1 MTSAPKDAVRPDDP
15 AAPRFR
21 IAIPRMVSPTTGP
34 RPTPVPRLSYLVA
47 SALLMAA
54 FWISAPARAAATACP
69 VPTPIAFAG
78 LDWDSGAFLTAL
90 DRAIL
95 ERGYGCETTTTPGT
109 TVTLEQ
115 AVATGDIEVIAE
127 EWAGRSPIWNAAS
140 ARGRVIVVGQTV
152 TGGQEGIYVPD
163 ALVHGPNAPAAGLV
177 RVEQLADPR
186 YAALFRDPE
195 QPTKA
200 RFLNCPSGWTCE
212 RVNTAKLHAY
222 GLNDRYVDFRPGSG
236 AAMDAAIV
244 AAMVQHRPIVF
255 YGYSPSTIAGRFRLF
270 RLSEAPY
277 DPGCWADLVNPDGQH
292 RTACSWPPALLSAGL
307 NAAFAAR
314 APALRALFEKISIPA
329 SVLNAQ
335 LADAQAH
342 QRSPAAQALLFLR
355 TNPGL
360 RRQWLSAEAAAR
372 LDHSLQH
379 GDTDTAAASGG
390 FPAGWEVSIRAP
402 VNRWVATLVTN
413 SGGTFRRIAGTLTAL
428 TSSIDAALRVIP
440 WWLIIALFSGVTL
453 LGARRTVPPLMV
465 AAAFFVIG
473 VLGLWDQMLQT
484 LTLMLVSSLIALAIG
499 LPLGI
504 VTAKSRLARSVV
516 PPILDFMQ
524 AMPGFVYLIPALML
538 LGLGKAPAIL
548 AMVIYATPP
557 LIRLTALGIRNADPE
572 VREAA
577 AAFGATPWQTL
588 IHVEM
593 PLARDSILAGLN
605 QMIMMAL
612 AMVVTASMIGARGLG
627 EEVLNGI
634 QSLDVGKGFEA
645 GLAIVVL
652 AMALDRT
659 TQALVADRRTRRA

>member
-1 MTSAPKDAVRPDDP
+1 MTHRSKGGARPADP
-15 AAPRFR
+15 AVLRSR
-21 IAIPRMVSPTTGP
+21 G
-34 RPTPVPRLSYLVA
+34 
-47 SALLMAA
+47 LMTLFGWLAA
-54 FWISAPARAAATACP
+54 VLFWMPAPAQAGTAACP
-69 VPTPIAFAG
+69 VSTPIAFAG

-95 ERGYGCETTTTPGT
+95 ERGYGCATTTTPGT

-115 AVATGDIEVIAE
+115 AVATGDVEVIAE
-127 EWAGRSPIWNAAS
+127 EWAGRSPIWIDAQ
-140 ARGRVIVVGQTV
+140 ARGRVITVGRTV
-152 TGGQEGIYVPD
+152 TGGEEGVYVPEW
-163 ALVHGPNAPAAGLV
+163 LVHGPDAPALGLTEV
-177 RVEQLADPR
+177 RQLADPR

-195 QPTKA
+195 QPTKG

-212 RVNTAKLHAY
+212 RVITAKLRAY
-222 GLNDRYVDFRPGSG
+222 GLTDRYVDFRPGSG
-236 AAMDAAIV
+236 AAMDAAVV
-244 AAMVQHRPIVF
+244 AAMVQHRPILF
-255 YGYSPSTIAGRFRLF
+255 YGYSPSAIAGRFKLF
-270 RLSEAPY
+270 RLRETPY
-277 DPGCWADLVNPDGQH
+277 DPACWADLVNPDGQH

-307 NAAFAAR
+307 NAAFAER
-314 APALRALFEKISIPA
+314 APALRGLFERISIPA
-329 SVLNAQ
+329 DILNAQ

-342 QRSPAAQALLFLR
+342 DRSPAAQALLFLR
-355 TNPGL
+355 ANPEL
-360 RRQWLSAEAAAR
+360 RRQWLSADAAAR
-372 LDHSLQH
+372 LDRSLRQ
-379 GDTDTAAASGG
+379 GDTDIATPPGA
-390 FPAGWEVSIRAP
+390 FPAAWQMSIREP
-402 VNRWVATLVTN
+402 VNRWVAALVAH
-413 SGGTFRRIAGTLTAL
+413 SGGGFRRIAGTLTAL
-428 TSSIDAALRVIP
+428 TSSIDTMLRAIP
-440 WWLIIALFSGVTL
+440 WWLIIALFAGATL
-453 LGARRTVPPLMV
+453 LGARRAVPPLV
-465 AAAFFVIG
+465 VLGAFLVIG

-499 LPLGI
+499 LPFG
-504 VTAKSRLARSVV
+504 VGTAKSGFARAVV

-577 AAFGATPWQTL
+577 TAFGATPWQTL
-588 IHVEM
+588 VHVEI

-634 QSLDVGKGFEA
+634 QSLDVGKGLEA

-659 TQALVADRRTRRA
+659 SQALVADRRARRG

>member
-1 MTSAPKDAVRPDDP
+1 MIRHSRKAVRPL
-15 AAPRFR
+15 A
-21 IAIPRMVSPTTGP
+21 
-34 RPTPVPRLSYLVA
+34 
-47 SALLMAA
+47 ALLVLVLAA
-54 FWISAPARAAATACP
+54 LWMPAPARAATAACP
-69 VPTPIAFAG
+69 VSTPIAFAG

-90 DRAIL
+90 DRAVL
-95 ERGYGCETTTTPGT
+95 ERGYGCDTTTTPGT

-115 AVATGDIEVIAE
+115 AVATGDVEVIAE
-127 EWAGRSPIWNAAS
+127 EWAGRSPIWIAAQ
-140 ARGRVIVVGQTV
+140 AHGQVLTLGRTV

-163 ALVHGPNAPAAGLV
+163 WLVHGPGAPAAGLTQV
-177 RVEQLADPR
+177 RQLADPR
-186 YAALFRDPE
+186 YAALFQDPE

-222 GLNDRYVDFRPGSG
+222 GLTGRYVDFRPGSG

-244 AAMVQHRPIVF
+244 SAMVQHRPVLF
-255 YGYSPSTIAGRFRLF
+255 YGYSPSAIAGRFKLF

-277 DPGCWADLVNPDGQH
+277 DPACWADLVNPDVQH
-292 RTACSWPPALLSAGL
+292 RAACSWPPALLSTGL
-307 NAAFAAR
+307 NAAFAKR
-314 APALRALFEKISIPA
+314 APTLQALFEKVSIPA
-329 SVLNAQ
+329 DILNAQ

-342 QRSPAAQALLFLR
+342 NRSPAAQALLFLR
-355 TNPGL
+355 ANPEL
-360 RRQWLSAEAAAR
+360 RRRWLSADAAAR
-372 LDHSLQH
+372 LDRSLQH
-379 GDTDTAAASGG
+379 GDTDSVAAPGA
-390 FPAGWEVSIRAP
+390 FPAAWQVSLREP
-402 VNRWVATLVTN
+402 VNRWVATLVAS
-413 SGGTFRRIAGTLTAL
+413 SGGSFRRIAGALTAL
-428 TSSIDAALRVIP
+428 TSSIDTMLRAIP
-440 WWLIIALFSGVTL
+440 WWLITVLFAGATL
-453 LGARRTVPPLMV
+453 LGARRAVPPLIV
-465 AAAFFVIG
+465 FGAFLVVG
-473 VLGLWDQMLQT
+473 MLGLWDQMLQT

-504 VTAKSRLARSVV
+504 GTAKSRFARAAV

-577 AAFGATPWQTL
+577 TAFGATPWQTL
-588 IHVEM
+588 IHVEI
-593 PLARDSILAGLN
+593 PLARDSMLAGLN

-659 TQALVADRRTRRA
+659 SQALVADRRARRG

>member
-1 MTSAPKDAVRPDDP
+1 MTNRSTRCARLSDP
-15 AAPRFR
+15 AALR
-21 IAIPRMVSPTTGP
+21 S
-34 RPTPVPRLSYLVA
+34 RPLLFGIVDPVAGRRPA
-47 SALLMAA
+47 SALRLLTLAA
-54 FWISAPARAAATACP
+54 WVLSIATLGMSGPAQAGAAACP
-69 VPTPIAFAG
+69 VTTPIAFAG

-90 DRAIL
+90 DRTIL
-95 ERGYGCETTTTPGT
+95 DRGYGCATMTTPGT

-115 AVATGDIEVIAE
+115 AVATGDIQVIAE

-140 ARGRVIVVGQTV
+140 ARGQVIAVGQTV
-152 TGGQEGIYVPD
+152 TDGQEGIYVPD
-163 ALVHGPNAPAAGLV
+163 WLVHGPDAPAAGLTQV
-177 RVEQLADPR
+177 RQLADPR

-222 GLNDRYVDFRPGSG
+222 GLTDRYVDFRPGSG

-244 AAMVQHRPIVF
+244 AAMIQHRPIVF
-255 YGYSPSTIAGRFRLF
+255 YGYSPSTTAGRFGLF
-270 RLSEAPY
+270 RLSEAPH
-277 DPGCWADLVNPDGQH
+277 DPACWADLVNPDGQH
-292 RTACSWPPALLSAGL
+292 RIACSWPPALLSTGL
-307 NAAFAAR
+307 NAAFAAQS
-314 APALRALFEKISIPA
+314 PVLRALFEKISIPA
-329 SVLNAQ
+329 SMLNAQ

-342 QRSPAAQALLFLR
+342 DRTPAAQALLFLR
-355 TNPGL
+355 THPDL
-360 RRQWLSAEAAAR
+360 RRQWLSADAAAR
-372 LDHSLQH
+372 LDQSLRR
-379 GDTDTAAASGG
+379 GDTDSAVAPGA
-390 FPAGWEVSIRAP
+390 FPAAWQMSIREP
-402 VNRWVATLVTN
+402 VNRWVAALVAS
-413 SGGTFRRIAGTLTAL
+413 SGGGFRRIAGALLAL
-428 TSSIDAALRVIP
+428 TSSIDTVLRTIP
-440 WWLIIALFSGVTL
+440 WWLIIGLFAGATL
-453 LGARRTVPPLMV
+453 LGVRRAVPPLIV
-465 AAAFFVIG
+465 TAAFLVIG

-484 LTLMLVSSLIALAIG
+484 LTLMLLSSLIALTIG

-504 VTAKSRLARSVV
+504 VTAKSRVAQSVV

-577 AAFGATPWQTL
+577 TAFGATPWQTL
-588 IHVEM
+588 IHVEI

-634 QSLDVGKGFEA
+634 QSLDVGRGFEA

-659 TQALVADRRTRRA
+659 SQALFAQRRTLRG

>member
-1 MTSAPKDAVRPDDP
+1 MARARPFDP
-15 AAPRFR
+15 VALLSP
-21 IAIPRMVSPTTGP
+21 IAIRRVSVLGA
-34 RPTPVPRLSYLVA
+34 LFLLIAIWLA
-47 SALLMAA
+47 S
-54 FWISAPARAAATACP
+54 PAQAAANACP
-69 VPTPIAFAG
+69 VSRPIAFAG
-78 LDWDSGAFLTAL
+78 LDWDSGAFLTAV
-90 DRAIL
+90 DRILL
-95 ERGYGCETTTTPGT
+95 ERGFGCTTITVPGT

-115 AVATGDIEVIAE
+115 AAATGDIQVIAE
-127 EWAGRSPIWNAAS
+127 EWAGRSPIWIAAQ
-140 ARGRVIVVGQTV
+140 AKAQVITVGQTV
-152 TGGQEGIYVPD
+152 TSGQEGIYVPD
-163 ALVHGPNAPAAGLV
+163 WVVHGPDAPAGGLTQV
-177 RVEQLADPR
+177 RQLADPR

-195 QPTKA
+195 QPTKG

-222 GLNDRYVDFRPGSG
+222 GLDKSYVDFRPGSG

-244 AAMVQHRPIVF
+244 AAMVQHRPVLF
-255 YGYSPSTIAGRFRLF
+255 YGYSPSTIAGRFHLF
-270 RLSEAPY
+270 RLGEVPY
-277 DPGCWADLVNPDGQH
+277 DPACWADLVNPDGQH
-292 RTACSWPPALLSAGL
+292 QTACSWPPALLSTGL

-314 APALRALFEKISIPA
+314 APALRTLFETITIPA
-329 SVLNAQ
+329 DILNAQ

-342 QRSPAAQALLFLR
+342 DRSPAAQALLFLR
-355 TNPGL
+355 ANPGL
-360 RRQWLSAEAAAR
+360 RRQWLPADAAAR
-372 LDHSLQH
+372 LDQSLQH
-379 GDTDTAAASGG
+379 GDADITAPSGA
-390 FPAGWEVSIRAP
+390 FPSAWQMSIREP
-402 VNRWVATLVTN
+402 VNRWVASLVAS
-413 SGGTFRRIAGTLTAL
+413 SGGGFRRAAGTLTTL
-428 TSSIDAALRVIP
+428 TSSIDTVLRAVP
-440 WWLIIALFSGVTL
+440 WWLIIALFAGATL
-453 LGARRTVPPLMV
+453 LGARRVIPPLIV
-465 AAAFFVIG
+465 AAAFLVIG

-484 LTLMLVSSLIALAIG
+484 LTLMLVSSLIALGIG

-504 VTAKSRLARSVV
+504 GTAKSRVAQAVV

-577 AAFGATPWQTL
+577 TAFGATPWQTL
-588 IHVEM
+588 IHVEI

-659 TQALVADRRTRRA
+659 SQALVAERRARRG